1 PDEGVAV
8 QRDPSACFVSEL
20 GQQRRRV
27 VDLRN
32 HFQTGLTVGV
42 ERGLGMHRFLVGRGV
57 TTAYDRGGRTAF
69 GTYLLVGVIDATPA
83 AAARAG
89 CDREADGRG
98 PGWEGCARANR
109 GTTDVVRSVVAR
121 RVTVPC
127 AATSACV
134 GVPRRADGRAHGNDG
149 RSRTNR
155 PAGTGPAVA
164 WATSG
169 RAGRPTG
176 HLSGAGDDRAPA
188 PPPCLRRTATGSPA
202 AGRDARMPARR

>member
-69 GTYLLVGVIDATPA
+69 GTYLLIGVIDATPA

-89 CDREADGRG
+89 CDREADGRA

-109 GTTDVVRSVVAR
+109 GTTNVVHSRGGVWKSPCRAAR
-121 RVTVPC
+121 RRPC
-127 AATSACV
+127 
-134 GVPRRADGRAHGNDG
+134 
-149 RSRTNR
+149 
-155 PAGTGPAVA
+155 
-164 WATSG
+164 G
-169 RAGRPTG
+169 RAGRRCVG
-176 HLSGAGDDRAPA
+176 LSMAVDGARLPHPGERDGRLASAGPMSEGVDVVDVSERE
-188 PPPCLRRTATGSPA
+188 RA
-202 AGRDARMPARR
+202 AG

>member
-1 PDEGVAV
+1 
-8 QRDPSACFVSEL
+8 
-20 GQQRRRV
+20 V

-89 CDREADGRG
+89 CDREADGRV

-109 GTTDVVRSVVAR
+109 GTTDVVPHSRGGVLQSPCRAAR
-121 RVTVPC
+121 RRR
-127 AATSACV
+127 ASARV
-134 GVPRRADGRAHGNDG
+134 GVRTAVPTATMGGPGRTAPPGQGRRSRGRHPGGQGDRRA
-149 RSRTNR
+149 T
-155 PAGTGPAVA
+155 
-164 WATSG
+164 
-169 RAGRPTG
+169 
-176 HLSGAGDDRAPA
+176 
-188 PPPCLRRTATGSPA
+188 
-202 AGRDARMPARR
+202 